1 MLLGACRYILG
12 RIWAKIHLTQTKKVM
27 PSTVEY
33 CHIVN
38 INKALLVTKQKMG
51 EFCCM
56 WHHSLLFI
64 YFTNICGDDS
74 VVKVIIMSA
83 YSV

>member
-1 MLLGACRYILG
+1 MQIHFGQNLGQNSP
-12 RIWAKIHLTQTKKVM
+12 HPDKKVM